1 MKIITKII
9 SNFDLSNLPIPMLRN
24 IEIADRP
31 DLAPIA
37 DPSQVSGFQSP
48 ADDYKKDRL
57 NIMEKLVSD
66 PLNTYFFE
74 SDSDA
79 MEAFDIRK
87 GTILVVD
94 RTLSPKGGNIV
105 IAWIEGNWLVRQ
117 LRDINGAQELITG
130 VRDET
135 PLSISGDEGVFIWG
149 VVTWSCSPQI
159 EKNVCIS
166 RL

>member
-1 MKIITKII
+1 
-9 SNFDLSNLPIPMLRN
+9 MLRT
-24 IEIADRP
+24 IEIPNRP

-48 ADDYKKDRL
+48 ADDYKEDRL
-57 NIMEKLVSD
+57 NIMEKLVRD

-74 SDSDA
+74 SDSDV

-94 RTLSPKGGNIV
+94 RTLTAKGGNIV
-105 IAWIEGNWLVRQ
+105 IAWIDGNWLVRQ
-117 LRDINGAQELITG
+117 LRVINDTHDLITG
-130 VRDET
+130 ARGET
-135 PLSISGDEGVFIWG
+135 PIANTDEDGVMIWG

-159 EKNVCIS
+159 EKNVCVS

>member
-1 MKIITKII
+1 
-9 SNFDLSNLPIPMLRN
+9 MLRT
-24 IEIADRP
+24 IEIPNRP

-48 ADDYKKDRL
+48 ADDYKEDRL
-57 NIMEKLVSD
+57 NIMEKLVRD

-94 RTLSPKGGNIV
+94 RTLTAKGGNIV
-105 IAWIEGNWLVRQ
+105 IAWIDGNWLVRQ
-117 LRDINGAQELITG
+117 LREIKGTRDLITG
-130 VRDET
+130 ARGET
-135 PLSISGDEGVFIWG
+135 PIAITGEDGVMIWG

-159 EKNVCIS
+159 EKNVCVS

>member
-1 MKIITKII
+1 
-9 SNFDLSNLPIPMLRN
+9 MLRT
-24 IEIADRP
+24 IETLNRP
-31 DLAPIA
+31 DLTPIA

-48 ADDYKKDRL
+48 ADDYPENRL
-57 NIMEKLVSD
+57 NIMEKLVRD

-79 MEAFDIRK
+79 MEAFNIRK

-94 RTLSPKGGNIV
+94 RTLTPIGGNIV
-105 IAWIEGNWLVRQ
+105 IAWIDGSWLVRQ
-117 LRDINGAQELITG
+117 LRNINGTRDLITG
-130 VRDET
+130 MRDEI
-135 PLSISGDEGVFIWG
+135 PLSITGDDGVMIWG

>member
-1 MKIITKII
+1 
-9 SNFDLSNLPIPMLRN
+9 MLRT
-24 IEIADRP
+24 IETINRP
-31 DLAPIA
+31 DLAPVA
-37 DPSQVSGFQSP
+37 DASKVSGFQSP
-48 ADDYKKDRL
+48 ADDYKEDRL
-57 NIMEKLVSD
+57 NIMKKLVRD

-79 MEAFDIRK
+79 MAAFDIRK

-94 RTLSPKGGNIV
+94 RTLTPKGGNIV
-105 IAWIEGNWLVRQ
+105 IAWFDGDWLVRQ
-117 LRDINGAQELITG
+117 LRDINGTRDLITG

-135 PLSISGDEGVFIWG
+135 PIGISDDGVMIWG

-159 EKNVCIS
+159 EKNVCVS

>member
-1 MKIITKII
+1 
-9 SNFDLSNLPIPMLRN
+9 MLRT
-24 IEIADRP
+24 IETLNSP

-48 ADDYKKDRL
+48 ADDYKEDRL
-57 NIMEKLVSD
+57 NIMEKLVRD

-94 RTLSPKGGNIV
+94 RTLTPKGGNIV
-105 IAWIEGNWLVRQ
+105 IAWIDGSWLVRQ
-117 LRDINGAQELITG
+117 LRDINGTRDLITG
-130 VRDET
+130 MRDEI
-135 PLSISGDEGVFIWG
+135 PLSITSDDGVMIWG

>member
-1 MKIITKII
+1 
-9 SNFDLSNLPIPMLRN
+9 MLRT
-24 IEIADRP
+24 IETLNRP

-48 ADDYKKDRL
+48 ADDYKEDRL
-57 NIMEKLVSD
+57 NIMEKLVRD

-94 RTLSPKGGNIV
+94 RTLTPKGGNIV
-105 IAWIEGNWLVRQ
+105 IAWIDGK
-117 LRDINGAQELITG
+117 GAVFDLLIY
-130 VRDET
+130 
-135 PLSISGDEGVFIWG
+135 
-149 VVTWSCSPQI
+149 
-159 EKNVCIS
+159 
-166 RL
+166 RLTERKSDG

>member
-1 MKIITKII
+1 
-9 SNFDLSNLPIPMLRN
+9 MLRTV
-24 IEIADRP
+24 EIPNRP
-31 DLAPIA
+31 DLDPIS

-57 NIMEKLVSD
+57 NIMEKLVRD
-66 PLNTYFFE
+66 PLNTYYFE

-79 MEAFDIRK
+79 MAAFDIRK

-94 RTLSPKGGNIV
+94 RTLTAKGGNVVIV
-105 IAWIEGNWLVRQ
+105 WIDGNWMVRQ
-117 LRDINGAQELITG
+117 LRDINGRRDLITG
-130 VRDET
+130 ARGET
-135 PLSISGDEGVFIWG
+135 PIAITDEDGVMIWG

-159 EKNVCIS
+159 EKNVCVS